1 MKPLPYKLLPIDTI
15 FIFFVLIG
23 IFPFT
28 LLPFLTGLGNLT
40 LYVYLYRVICIILG
54 AIIIFKN
61 FHRKKLNFTALLP
74 FGVLFSLLIIR
85 MIYDLYILDNEYKK
99 SSIAYV
105 FSFLGICIFPFI
117 SILYIRIKDIS
128 FKNLFVWTFISYMLF
143 AIINIAFLEYDNFPN
158 LPNRTSSI
166 SKIWAIA
173 FGQAGVTLAILSM
186 FFTEFYKNRLKKYI
200 ATIGYFIGVFIVVL
214 SASKGPFLTL
224 ILLTILYFL
233 LKGKKAS
240 LNFYLFYILLLLFS
254 IWIIYSDNIA
264 LFSRLKNSIIL
275 EDASTDERIYLLK
288 LSIERFLNNI
298 WLGDYFLITTDRVY
312 SSYPHNLFLEAFLNT
327 GMLGGC
333 IFIYIMLTSLKKSI
347 FMMKKDKY
355 LWINFIFIQ
364 YFIQSL
370 FSASIYTSY
379 FLWGLLALIYILYTD
394 NRNAYNI

>member
-85 MIYDLYILDNEYKK
+85 MIYDLYILENEYKK

-128 FKNLFVWTFISYMLF
+128 FKNLFVWTFISYMSF
-143 AIINIAFLEYDNFPN
+143 AIINIACIDYSDFPN
-158 LPNRTSSI
+158 IPKRTSSI

-275 EDASTDERIYLLK
+275 DDASTDERIYLLK

-298 WLGDYFLITTDRVY
+298 WLGDSFLISTDRVY
-312 SSYPHNLFLEAFLNT
+312 SSYPHNLFLEAFLTT
-327 GMLGGC
+327 GLLGGT
-333 IFIYIMLTSLKKSI
+333 IFIYIMFKTLRYSFYMITKNQN
-347 FMMKKDKY
+347 

-364 YFIQSL
+364 YFIQSF
-370 FSASIYTSY
+370 FSASIYTSS